1 MCSFQRRRRLEL
13 LRFVV
18 RRFVARLRFVVRLR
32 FGAGARRRARLRF
45 GAAARLRRRRRGGGA
60 AFRFVRRLTT
70 VTPLRTVTL

>member
-18 RRFVARLRFVVRLR
+18 RRFVARLR